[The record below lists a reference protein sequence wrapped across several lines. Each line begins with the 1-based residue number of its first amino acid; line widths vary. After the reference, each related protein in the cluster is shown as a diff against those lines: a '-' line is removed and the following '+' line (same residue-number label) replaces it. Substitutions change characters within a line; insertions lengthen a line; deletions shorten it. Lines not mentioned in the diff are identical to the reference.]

1 MKIAYAS
8 YGDFS
13 LKPYVHYLYAKHEHP
28 NTPLYVYDDKFHKV
42 TTKEEIE
49 NSDYIWFSF
58 KDYGDTLPK
67 NFDEKKVF
75 CIDEYELSR
84 HDLNLIKA
92 IEEYGVENCGNDST
106 IKIFEANEPYYI
118 FGGELSEIVMTPSS
132 IKWQG
137 QEMIEKEIKLPTS

>member
-1 MKIAYAS
+1 MNKI
-8 YGDFS
+8 
-13 LKPYVHYLYAKHEHP
+13 K
-28 NTPLYVYDDKFHKV
+28 
-42 TTKEEIE
+42 I
-49 NSDYIWFSF
+49 SF

-67 NFDEKKVF
+67 NFDENDVF
-75 CIDEYELSR
+75 CIDEYKLSR

-118 FGGELSEIVMTPSS
+118 FGGEINEIVMTPSS

-137 QEMIEKEIKLPTS
+137 QEMIEKTNE

>member
-8 YGDFS
+8 SGDFS

-28 NTPLYVYDDKFHKV
+28 NTPLYVYDDKSNKV
-42 TTKEEIE
+42 STKEEIE
-49 NSDYIWFSF
+49 NSSYIWFSF

-75 CIDEYELSR
+75 YIDEYELSR

-106 IKIFEANEPYYI
+106 IKIFETNEPYYI

-137 QEMIEKEIKLPTS
+137 QEMIEKENE